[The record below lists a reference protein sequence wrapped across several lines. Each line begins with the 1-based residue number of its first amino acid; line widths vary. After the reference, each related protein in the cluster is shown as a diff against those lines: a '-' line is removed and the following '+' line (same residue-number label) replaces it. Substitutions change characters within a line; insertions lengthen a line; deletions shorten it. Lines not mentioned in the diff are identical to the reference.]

1 MVEREFLQAV
11 INANISD
18 EMNEYA
24 TAGIAKLDA
33 RNAKRKATPSKAA
46 VANEPIKVQITEFL
60 GTVEAATAMVI
71 ADKVGITTAKA
82 VAVLGQ
88 MDNVGSRDIKVPKVG
103 TRKAWFLV
111 PTEGEEA

>member
-11 INANISD
+11 IDANISED
-18 EMNEYA
+18 MSEYA
-24 TAGIAKLDA
+24 KAGIAKLDA

-46 VANEPIKVQITEFL
+46 VANEPIKAQITEFL

-71 ADKVGITTAKA
+71 AEKCNITTSKA

-88 MDNVGSRDIKVPKVG
+88 MDNVANRDIKVPKVG

>member
-11 INANISD
+11 IDANISED
-18 EMNEYA
+18 MNDYA
-24 TAGIAKLDA
+24 KAGIAKLDA
-33 RNAKRKATPSKAA
+33 RNAKRKATPSKASI
-46 VANEPIKVQITEFL
+46 ANEPIKAQITEFL
-60 GTVEAATAMVI
+60 GTVEAATTMVI

-82 VAVLGQ
+82 VGVLGQ
-88 MDNVGSRDIKVPKVG
+88 MDNVASKDIKVPKVG